1 MFEVSLYFLLV
12 TGMKG
17 GGFAIGADR
26 LPRNYFNGLI
36 FRGLIPPTE
45 GKIKGTKEDERG
57 ARPTLGL

>member
-1 MFEVSLYFLLV
+1 MEGV
-12 TGMKG
+12 
-17 GGFAIGADR
+17 AIGADR

-36 FRGLIPPTE
+36 FRRLIPPTE